1 MLYLYNSVAI
11 CIENILLLYRWN
23 LQERRVSCPSEHEP
37 LDRDEWSDI
46 VGMRNVDKAGQGNFA
61 SRREAAGSRDF
72 GMT

>member
-1 MLYLYNSVAI
+1 
-11 CIENILLLYRWN
+11 
-23 LQERRVSCPSEHEP
+23 